1 MRSITMVDT
10 CRTVVMTI
18 DRIED
23 GYLILIPRD
32 HPDEMIQ
39 FPRKYV
45 GEFEEG
51 DILEFSIRKDE
62 SATREARDRISSLRE
77 RLVNR

>member
-1 MRSITMVDT
+1 MVDASK
-10 CRTVVMTI
+10 TVVMTI

-51 DILEFSIRKDE
+51 DILELSIRKDE
-62 SATREARDRISSLRE
+62 SATREARDRIIRLRE

>member
-1 MRSITMVDT
+1 MSEKCRTMVM
-10 CRTVVMTI
+10 TV

-32 HPDEMIQ
+32 HPEEMIQ
-39 FPRKYV
+39 IPRKYLV
-45 GEFEEG
+45 EFEEG

-62 SATREARDRISSLRE
+62 SATKEARNRASRLRE
-77 RLVNR
+77 QLVNR

>member
-1 MRSITMVDT
+1 MVDT
-10 CRTVVMTI
+10 SKTVVMII
-18 DRIED
+18 DRVEN

-39 FPRKYV
+39 FPQKYV

-51 DILEFSIRKDE
+51 DILELSIRKDE
-62 SATREARDRISSLRE
+62 SATREARDRISRMRE
-77 RLVNR
+77 RLMNR

>member
-1 MRSITMVDT
+1 MVDASKT
-10 CRTVVMTI
+10 MVMTI
-18 DRIED
+18 DRVEN

-39 FPRKYV
+39 FPQKYV
-45 GEFEEG
+45 EEFEEG
-51 DILEFSIRKDE
+51 DVLELSIRKDE
-62 SATREARDRISSLRE
+62 SATREARDQIRRLRE

>member
-1 MRSITMVDT
+1 M
-10 CRTVVMTI
+10 TV

-32 HPDEMIQ
+32 HPEEKIQ
-39 FPRKYV
+39 IPRKYLV
-45 GEFEEG
+45 EFEEG

-62 SATREARDRISSLRE
+62 SATKEARNRASRLRE
-77 RLVNR
+77 QLVNR